1 MNLYLV
7 VSEVLTEVIWEDW
20 FNNCGHKEFY
30 RIAELVI
37 ANKRSQAIYMAWRND
52 EYSFNR
58 LDIYEMPKMS
68 AVCVQKDV
76 KNSYGLELPEIVT
89 DKREYFEYWGD

>member
-7 VSEVLTEVIWEDW
+7 VSELLLSTISLDWGIHYYED
-20 FNNCGHKEFY
+20 Y
-30 RIAELVI
+30 RIVELIIAE
-37 ANKRSQAIYMAWRND
+37 KRSQAIYMAWKND
-52 EYSFNR
+52 KDSFNGDVR
-58 LDIYEMPKMS
+58 DCPKMS
-68 AVCVQKDV
+68 AVCVQKDA